1 MRKALVER
9 ESLLKFGN
17 YRTLFV
23 LTLAQCFGQT
33 TAPILVLLGGIV
45 GAQIAPSID
54 WATLPIAIQIAGI
67 ASATI
72 PASYLMSKVG
82 RKTGFLVGTALAIF
96 AALFAAWGVYKQ
108 SFAIFCIA
116 SFLIGNYIAFLQQF
130 RFAVADSVPNQKI
143 PICLSFLM
151 LAGIVA
157 AILGPEVGQRFSV
170 IEGLPDY
177 VGSFLGMAA
186 MLTISFLILLTFYQ
200 NFTFEEQNQTS
211 NVRPLSQIF
220 RQPTLII
227 AIASAAIGYSVMSLV
242 MTATPLSMHEMDHH
256 SLSDTTRVIQSH
268 ILAMY
273 VPSFFSGFLISW
285 LGAKRIIQA
294 GFALMV
300 ICILIGWGQP
310 DLINYWGAL
319 VLLGV
324 GWNFLFLGGTT
335 LLTQSYRSSER
346 FKVQAVNDFLV
357 FGLQAIGSLS
367 AGILLASIGWSGV
380 MVFAL
385 PMLLLFVPVIFY
397 TSKFAA

>member
-1 MRKALVER
+1 MER
-9 ESLLKFGN
+9 EPLLKFGN

-200 NFTFEEQNQTS
+200 NFTFEEQDQTS
-211 NVRPLSQIF
+211 NVRPLGQIF

-397 TSKFAA
+397 TGRFAA

>member
-1 MRKALVER
+1 MER

-200 NFTFEEQNQTS
+200 NFTFEEQDQTS
-211 NVRPLSQIF
+211 NVRPLGQIF

-380 MVFAL
+380 MVFAV

>member
-1 MRKALVER
+1 VEQ
-9 ESLLKFGN
+9 EPLLKFGN

-200 NFTFEEQNQTS
+200 NFTFEEQDQTS
-211 NVRPLSQIF
+211 NVRPLGQIF

-380 MVFAL
+380 MVFAV

>member
-1 MRKALVER
+1 MER
-9 ESLLKFGN
+9 EPLLKFGN

-200 NFTFEEQNQTS
+200 NFTFEEQDQTS
-211 NVRPLSQIF
+211 NVRPLGQIF

>member
-1 MRKALVER
+1 VEQ
-9 ESLLKFGN
+9 EPLLKFGN

-200 NFTFEEQNQTS
+200 NFTFEEQDQTS
-211 NVRPLSQIF
+211 NVRPLGQIF

-300 ICILIGWGQP
+300 ICILIGRGQP

>member
-1 MRKALVER
+1 M
-9 ESLLKFGN
+9 KFGN
-17 YRTLFV
+17 YRTLIV
-23 LTLAQCFGQT
+23 LTCAQCFGQT
-33 TAPILVLLGGIV
+33 AAPILVLLGGIV
-45 GAQIAPSID
+45 GAQIAPSIN
-54 WATLPIAIQIAGI
+54 WATLPIAIQISGI

-82 RKTGFLVGTALAIF
+82 RKAGFLAGTALAIF
-96 AALFAAWGVYKQ
+96 AALFAAWGIYQQ
-108 SFAIFCIA
+108 SFTLFCIA

-130 RFAVADSVPNQKI
+130 RFAVADSVPNEQI
-143 PICLSFLM
+143 PKCLSFLM

-157 AILGPEVGQRFSV
+157 ALLGPEVGRRFSV
-170 IEGLPDY
+170 IEGLPNY

-186 MLTISFLILLTFYQ
+186 MLTVSFLILLTFYQ
-200 NFTFEEQNQTS
+200 NTTFEKKDQS
-211 NVRPLSQIF
+211 NAVRPLGEIF
-220 RQPTLII
+220 KQPTLIL
-227 AIASAAIGYSVMSLV
+227 AIASAAVGYSIMSLV

-256 SLSDTTRVIQSH
+256 SLDDTTWVIQSH

-285 LGAKRIIQA
+285 FGVKRIIQA
-294 GFALMV
+294 GFALML
-300 ICILIGWGQP
+300 ICIFIGWGQP
-310 DLINYWGAL
+310 EFINYWGTL
-319 VLLGV
+319 VFLGV

-357 FGLQAIGSLS
+357 FGLQALGSLS

-385 PMLLLFVPVIFY
+385 PLLILLVPIIFY
-397 TSKFAA
+397 TGRARTIARQEVI

>member
-1 MRKALVER
+1 MER